1 MVEVVKR
8 DDLRGLTIEE
18 LKRKLADGKEEL
30 FNLRFKLTAGQL
42 ESSAKIR
49 QARRQIARI
58 LTIMKERE
66 G

>member
-1 MVEVVKR
+1 MVKR

-18 LKRKLADGKEEL
+18 LKRKLADEKEGL
-30 FNLRFKLTAGQL
+30 FNLRFKLSAVQL
-42 ESSAKIR
+42 ENSARIR
-49 QARRQIARI
+49 QAKRQIARI